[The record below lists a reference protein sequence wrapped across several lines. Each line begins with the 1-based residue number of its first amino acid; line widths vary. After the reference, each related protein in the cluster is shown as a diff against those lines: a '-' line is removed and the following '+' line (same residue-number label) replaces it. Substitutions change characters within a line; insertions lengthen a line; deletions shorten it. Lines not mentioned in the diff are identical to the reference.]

1 MDQKLPDQLSKVK
14 FCSGYQ
20 HECFDFVRSGSFCR
34 MVLASDYSLLAV
46 SIPGNFEPL
55 SSLIEVVILIDY
67 HD

>member
-1 MDQKLPDQLSKVK
+1 LDQKLPNQLPEVK
-14 FCSGYQ
+14 FCSDYQ

-34 MVLASDYSLLAV
+34 MVSASDYNLLAV

-55 SSLIEVVILIDY
+55 LSLIEVVILIDY